1 MSSNQQLWLIRS
13 ISLSLFLSIAVSL
26 SLPFFMQE
34 RFGFDSFRQVSL
46 RYLLLAIALWIVY
59 CCLSGL
65 RLKLLAA
72 AANRPLSLWQGIR
85 IHILGLFSA
94 AVTPGGSGNAPVM
107 VLGLL
112 GMGVS
117 QSKAWAIV
125 IYTSIMDILAYS
137 WMLPLAFLW
146 LVTHRAQALSLQL
159 IVLALVTMVGLF
171 SLAYTLMFKI
181 EKLDK
186 VIIFIFRLPILKRW
200 YKKVLTSSRK
210 TTLLMAEMSTQTV
223 AWHGFMQ
230 VITALAHL
238 SAYSILYTC
247 LAAFGFNLSFWNVI
261 SLVLIV
267 SLGGMLVP
275 TPGGSGYMEAAIA
288 FLLPDRSAASVVP
301 AVLTWRLFSHY
312 VNILVGGFIG
322 GVALLKQRNLLQEE
336 LDEEPPASP

>member
-13 ISLSLFLSIAVSL
+13 IGLSLFLSIAVSL
-26 SLPFFMQE
+26 SLPFFMHE
-34 RFGFDSFRQVSL
+34 HFSFESFKQVSL
-46 RYLLLAIALWIVY
+46 EYLLWAFGLWLVY

-65 RLKLLAA
+65 RIKLLAA
-72 AANRPLSLWQGIR
+72 AANRQLSLWRGIR
-85 IHILGLFSA
+85 IHVLGLFSA

-112 GMGVS
+112 AMGVS
-117 QSKAWAIV
+117 QTKAWAIV
-125 IYTSIMDILAYS
+125 IYTSIIDILAYS

-146 LVTHRAQALSLQL
+146 LLTHRAQALNLQL
-159 IVLALVTMVGLF
+159 IALALVTMVGLF

-181 EKLDK
+181 EKLDR
-186 VIIFIFRLPILKRW
+186 VIVFMFRLPLLKRW
-200 YKKVLTSSRK
+200 YKKVLTTSRK
-210 TTLLMAEMSTQTV
+210 TTLLMTEMSTQTA

-230 VITALAHL
+230 LITALAHL
-238 SAYSILYTC
+238 SAYSILFTC

-267 SLGGMLVP
+267 SLGSMLVP

-288 FLLPDRSAASVVP
+288 FLLPDKTAASVVP

-312 VNILVGGFIG
+312 VNIIVGGLIG
-322 GVALLKQRNLLQEE
+322 GVALLKQRSILQADVE
-336 LDEEPPASP
+336 EEPPVSS